1 MNDSRDGGVHVQNN
15 GAPRSESTQYFFR
28 TSSEMN
34 QNSRWVESQTEASQV
49 KQQSQNYIPV
59 KSINGISIDLDS
71 KLQPQHDL
79 NPVMSADRNS
89 NPYFPS
95 QSKAGMMM
103 NRHMAIDAKLLA
115 QSQFV
120 AAGAAVPLGLT

>member
-49 KQQSQNYIPV
+49 KQV
-59 KSINGISIDLDS
+59 KSINSISIDLDS